1 MKKTFDLETFAKTLT
16 DKGYNRSFVTEE
28 DYPDKIKRSIER
40 FLEACKNGTD
50 KPTIPN
56 TMMLRTY
63 LEWNGNHRS
72 HTNCTMWVKWKNNAF
87 DVQRM
92 EVKRN
97 DRFGHLLKKWE
108 LKNLTTEKVPT
119 VKEALT
125 VVIEKPKEQITPSKR
140 GFRI

>member
-1 MKKTFDLETFAKTLT
+1 RSKRDWSSDVCSSDL
-16 DKGYNRSFVTEE
+16 
-28 DYPDKIKRSIER
+28 
-40 FLEACKNGTD
+40 
-50 KPTIPN
+50 
-56 TMMLRTY
+56 
-63 LEWNGNHRS
+63 NHRS

-125 VVIEKPKEQITPSKR
+125 VVIEKPKEQITRSEERRVGKESR
-140 GFRI
+140 TQW